1 MSAGELFELLRPA
14 VLVIS
19 GLLSVWVL
27 AVARRRYSLLLSG
40 AWALGAF
47 PLPVVILPL
56 FLLAIIIRKRRFYET
71 SPDDGRPRTRFRLLL
86 PVGYGVV
93 LLFLIAV
100 YIYRDRNS
108 VDAHLARA
116 EQ

>member
-1 MSAGELFELLRPA
+1 MSAGEFFELLRPA

-27 AVARRRYSLLLSG
+27 AVARRRYSLLVAG

-47 PLPVVILPL
+47 LLPVVILPI
-56 FLLAIIIRKRRFYET
+56 FLLAVIIRKRRLHD
-71 SPDDGRPRTRFRLLL
+71 PPRFRWLL
-86 PVGYGVV
+86 PISYGVV

-100 YIYRDRNS
+100 YIYRDHNS

-116 EQ
+116 EQAKVM